1 MPNKTAAITGCSQ
14 GIGKAIALKYAQ
26 EGYDVAICCRIQKEM
41 LYKVKKEIEAYHVNC
56 LAFVGDMGCP
66 EDVSAFFAQIKK
78 EFHHLDILINNAGI
92 SYFGLLQDMTDRD
105 WDRILSA
112 NLSSV
117 FFCSRLAI
125 QMMLPQ
131 KSGKILSI
139 SSVWGCTGAST
150 EVAYSATKGGVN
162 AFTKALA
169 KELAPSNIQVNAI
182 ACGMIDTPMNQHLS
196 KEEINS
202 ITEEI
207 PAGRMGT
214 AEEVAQLAYD
224 INQKND
230 YLTGQIIILDGG
242 WI

>member
-1 MPNKTAAITGCSQ
+1 MSNKTAAITGCSQ

-26 EGYDVAICCRIQKEM
+26 EGYDIAICCRTKKEM
-41 LYKVKKEIEAYHVNC
+41 LYEVKKEIETYHVNC
-56 LAFVGDMGCP
+56 LAFIGDMGRP
-66 EDVSAFFAQIKK
+66 EDVSAFFTQIKE

-92 SYFGLLQDMTDRD
+92 SYFGLLQEMTDRD
-105 WDRILSA
+105 WDRILST

-117 FFCSRLAI
+117 FYCSRLAI
-125 QMMLPQ
+125 QMMLPK

-182 ACGMIDTPMNQHLS
+182 ACGMIDTHMNQHLS
-196 KEEINS
+196 KEDINS
-202 ITEEI
+202 TIEEI

-214 AEEVAQLAYD
+214 TEEVAQLAYD
-224 INQKND
+224 INQKNN